1 MRLSYRAGASG
12 APRSTRQGPAALPA
26 TLILAACLQAG
37 CSGEPDDITPEE
49 AARIHARLLTLD
61 THLDTPM
68 MLMRPGFDLRV
79 RHDPLA
85 DASQV
90 DLPRLRQGGL
100 DAGFWA
106 VFVSQGKLTPQASQ
120 QAAEKADR
128 IFARIRQTVAR
139 HPDEL
144 ALATSPA
151 EVRTAVEAGKH
162 AVLIGVENGSSLA
175 GDPRRVWRFHE
186 LGARYIGLLHS
197 RNNELGDSATDSTV
211 LHGGLSDLGRQMIRE
226 MNRAGIMVD
235 VSHASDETF
244 WDMVETSSA
253 PVIASHSSA
262 RSIYDHPRNL
272 TDDMLRAIADSGGV
286 VQVNTLSDYLANL
299 EPSEGRRAAMAEMG
313 RAMAAARKSGDDSME
328 AFWQALGRANDEFP
342 PPLATVADVADHID
356 HMVEIMGIDHVG
368 VGADF
373 DGGGGVEGMYD
384 ASEIGNLTLELLRRG
399 YSEEELAK
407 IWSGNLLR
415 VMGEVQALAAG
426 G

>member
-1 MRLSYRAGASG
+1 MS
-12 APRSTRQGPAALPA
+12 
-26 TLILAACLQAG
+26 
-37 CSGEPDDITPEE
+37 PEQ

-61 THLDTPM
+61 THLDTPL
-68 MLMRPGFDLRV
+68 MLMRPGFDLGA

-106 VFVSQGKLTPQASQ
+106 VYVSQGKLTPEASQ
-120 QAAEKADR
+120 AAAERAER
-128 IFARIRQTVAR
+128 IFARIRDTVAA
-139 HPDEL
+139 HPDDL

-162 AVLIGVENGSSLA
+162 AVLIGVENGNSLA
-175 GDPRRVWRFHE
+175 GDPRRVWRFRD
-186 LGARYIGLLHS
+186 LGARYIGLVHS
-197 RNNELGDSATDSTV
+197 RNNELGDSATDAQE
-211 LHGGLSDLGRQMIRE
+211 LHGGLSELGQQMVRE

-235 VSHASDETF
+235 VSHASDKTF
-244 WDMVETSSA
+244 WDMLETSSA

-262 RSIYDHPRNL
+262 RAVYDHPRNL

-286 VQVNTLSDYLANL
+286 VQVNSLSGYLADL
-299 EPSEGRRAAMAEMG
+299 EISEGRRKAMAEMG
-313 RAMAAARKSGDDSME
+313 RAMVEAREAGDDSME
-328 AFWQALGRANDEFP
+328 EFWQIMGKANVEYP

-356 HMVEIMGIDHVG
+356 HMVSIMGIDHVG
-368 VGADF
+368 FGADF

-399 YSEEELAK
+399 YSEEDLAGK
-407 IWSGNLLR
+407 FNRSL
-415 VMGEVQALAAG
+415 
-426 G
+426 